1 MAYVQ
6 VPDGLPGI
14 SGLLA
19 AFPETGGPLGAFT
32 QALLRGPS
40 SLSAGERELI
50 ASFVSSRQNCFF

>member
-1 MAYVQ
+1 MAYIT

-19 AFPETGGPLGAFT
+19 AHPETGQPLGAFT

-40 SLSAGERELI
+40 SLSPGERELI
-50 ASFVSSRQNCFF
+50 ASFVSARNECFF

>member
-1 MAYVQ
+1 MAYIP

-19 AFPETGGPLGAFT
+19 AHPETGGPLSGFV

-40 SLSAGERELI
+40 SLSPGERELI
-50 ASFVSSRQNCFF
+50 ASFVSARQNCFF